1 MTTPANSTARVLFAS
16 LAGTTI
22 EFFDFYIYA
31 TAAVIVFPKL
41 FFPASDPTSAT
52 LQSLAT
58 FALAFFAR
66 PLGSA
71 IFGHFGDR
79 VGRKAT
85 LVAALLTMGLST
97 VVIGILPTYA
107 SIGVAAPALLALCR
121 FGQGLGLGGEWG
133 GAVLLATENAPPG
146 RRAWFGMFP
155 QLGAPLGYILS
166 AASFLLLSTA
176 LTDAQFFAFGWRIP
190 FLISTLLVLVGLYVR
205 LKLTETPAFLHAM
218 EKNERVDLPISVVVT
233 QHTRALFLG
242 TFAALVAFVLFYLM
256 TVFALSWGT
265 SALHYGRMSFLVQQ
279 MISALM
285 FAIGIPTASVA
296 ADRYGARIVSMAV
309 AAMIFV
315 FGLFFANLFTL
326 GAGPFPFLALGL
338 LLIGFTY
345 GPLGTAL
352 AQMFPTAV
360 RYTGSS
366 LAFNIAGILGAS
378 LAPYIA
384 TWLATTHGLQFVGYY
399 LSFAALITFVA
410 FYFARY
416 AD

>member
-1 MTTPANSTARVLFAS
+1 
-16 LAGTTI
+16 
-22 EFFDFYIYA
+22 
-31 TAAVIVFPKL
+31 
-41 FFPASDPTSAT
+41 
-52 LQSLAT
+52 
-58 FALAFFAR
+58 
-66 PLGSA
+66 
-71 IFGHFGDR
+71 
-79 VGRKAT
+79 
-85 LVAALLTMGLST
+85 
-97 VVIGILPTYA
+97 
-107 SIGVAAPALLALCR
+107 
-121 FGQGLGLGGEWG
+121 
-133 GAVLLATENAPPG
+133 
-146 RRAWFGMFP
+146 
-155 QLGAPLGYILS
+155 
-166 AASFLLLSTA
+166 LLSTA

-285 FAIGIPTASVA
+285 FAIGIPLASVA

-326 GAGPFPFLALGL
+326 GVGPFPFLALGL

>member
-1 MTTPANSTARVLFAS
+1 
-16 LAGTTI
+16 
-22 EFFDFYIYA
+22 
-31 TAAVIVFPKL
+31 
-41 FFPASDPTSAT
+41 
-52 LQSLAT
+52 
-58 FALAFFAR
+58 
-66 PLGSA
+66 
-71 IFGHFGDR
+71 
-79 VGRKAT
+79 
-85 LVAALLTMGLST
+85 
-97 VVIGILPTYA
+97 
-107 SIGVAAPALLALCR
+107 
-121 FGQGLGLGGEWG
+121 
-133 GAVLLATENAPPG
+133 
-146 RRAWFGMFP
+146 MFP

-205 LKLTETPAFLHAM
+205 LKLTETPAFLRAI
-218 EKNERVDLPISVVVT
+218 EKNERVALPMGVVVT
-233 QHTRALFLG
+233 QHAPALILG
-242 TFAALVAFVLFYLM
+242 TFASLVAFVLFYLM
-256 TVFALSWGT
+256 TVFALSWAT
-265 SALHYGRMSFLVQQ
+265 NSLHYDRTSFLVQQ

-285 FAIGIPTASVA
+285 FAIGIPIAAVA
-296 ADRYGARIVSMAV
+296 ADRYGARIVSMV
-309 AAMIFV
+309 VVAMIFA
-315 FGLFFANLFTL
+315 FGLFFADLFTL

-399 LSFAALITFVA
+399 LSAAALITFVA

-416 AD
+416 TD